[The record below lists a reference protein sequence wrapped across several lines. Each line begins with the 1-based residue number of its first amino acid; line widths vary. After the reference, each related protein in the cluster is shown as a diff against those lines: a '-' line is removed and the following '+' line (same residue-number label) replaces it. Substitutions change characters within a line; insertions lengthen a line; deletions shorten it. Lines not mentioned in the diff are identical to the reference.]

1 MLSIA
6 VFYEQLNMYLVVW
19 NKYTEY
25 LSVIPENINVIILKP
40 HPTLSLARRG
50 KDLPQVKRG

>member
-1 MLSIA
+1 
-6 VFYEQLNMYLVVW
+6 MYLVVW

-40 HPTLSLARRG
+40 HPTLFLARRG